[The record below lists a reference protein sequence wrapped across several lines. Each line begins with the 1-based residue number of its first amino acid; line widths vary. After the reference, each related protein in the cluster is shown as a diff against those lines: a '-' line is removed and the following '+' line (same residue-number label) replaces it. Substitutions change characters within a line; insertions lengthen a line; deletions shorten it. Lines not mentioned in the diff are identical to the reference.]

1 MGYLMGMSYILSILL
16 YSIGKFKAVEFFS
29 EKIDNH

>member
-1 MGYLMGMSYILSILL
+1 MDYLMGMSYILSILL
-16 YSIGKFKAVEFFS
+16 YNISKFEGVELFS